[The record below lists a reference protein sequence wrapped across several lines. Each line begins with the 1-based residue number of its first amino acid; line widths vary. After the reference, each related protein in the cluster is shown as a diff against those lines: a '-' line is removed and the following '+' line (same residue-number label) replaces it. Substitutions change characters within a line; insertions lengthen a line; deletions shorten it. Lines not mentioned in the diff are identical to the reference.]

1 MLPFNLFRVFTFT
14 AGLLS
19 SVTLSAWAADD
30 AATSAQPH
38 PVGVPNPIYGDPQ
51 APIKMKYLREQ
62 MQNTLQSQR
71 ATDYFARFQSYLAEK
86 LHQSAGSNTG
96 AELTGN
102 GRLSSYEH
110 MLRDPL
116 QAPAEAEQFTRQ
128 LHKEIVDDPS
138 GLGPALA
145 TASQSLDLGR
155 RTARAFAKVSSPEQ
169 ALDVVKKA
177 LEEAR
182 IAHARA
188 LAPLNKAEMNTM
200 VSDIYPVLVS
210 QNQEG
215 HTLNDRVRGR
225 ALGS

>member
-1 MLPFNLFRVFTFT
+1 
-14 AGLLS
+14 
-19 SVTLSAWAADD
+19 
-30 AATSAQPH
+30 
-38 PVGVPNPIYGDPQ
+38 
-51 APIKMKYLREQ
+51 
-62 MQNTLQSQR
+62 
-71 ATDYFARFQSYLAEK
+71 
-86 LHQSAGSNTG
+86 
-96 AELTGN
+96 
-102 GRLSSYEH
+102 
-110 MLRDPL
+110 
-116 QAPAEAEQFTRQ
+116 